1 MLKAHSITVK
11 VQEKTLIDGVGFTL
25 NAGEWL
31 MIVGRNGAGKST
43 LVNAVSQK
51 LNYEGIFEYDGVD
64 IKRFKPAE
72 FVKRIGVM
80 KQGLSVDYSFT
91 VGEVVKMGRY
101 AYSQGLFS
109 TLSKKDEEMIE
120 YALNVCGLSDIAN
133 QSILT
138 LSGGEL
144 QRTFLAQ
151 LFALDPNILV
161 LDEPTSHLDITFQK
175 QLFDLISDWLKHE
188 GKAVITVVHD
198 LSLAKAYGTHT
209 LLLSKGR
216 AVAFGET
223 EEVLTK
229 ANLEEAYGLDVYSLM
244 NELLGKWGE

>member
-1 MLKAHSITVK
+1 MLA
-11 VQEKTLIDGVGFTL
+11 
-25 NAGEWL
+25 
-31 MIVGRNGAGKST
+31 RNGAGKST

-109 TLSKKDEEMIE
+109 TLSKKGEEMIE

-144 QRTFLAQ
+144 QH
-151 LFALDPNILV
+151 LFGSTV
-161 LDEPTSHLDITFQK
+161 CVEPQHTRIRRATSHLDITFQK
-175 QLFDLISDWLKHE
+175 QLFDDKR
-188 GKAVITVVHD
+188 
-198 LSLAKAYGTHT
+198 LA
-209 LLLSKGR
+209 
-216 AVAFGET
+216 
-223 EEVLTK
+223 
-229 ANLEEAYGLDVYSLM
+229 EA
-244 NELLGKWGE
+244 